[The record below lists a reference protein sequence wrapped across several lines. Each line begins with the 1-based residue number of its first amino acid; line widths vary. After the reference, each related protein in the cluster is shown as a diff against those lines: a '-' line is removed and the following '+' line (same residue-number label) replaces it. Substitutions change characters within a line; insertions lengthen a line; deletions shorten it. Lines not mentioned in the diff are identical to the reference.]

1 MKVYITDLQRKK
13 LIIESISNDI
23 EDVSNESKK
32 LGDSILDEV
41 KKQTNLDLGILLSWS
56 ASIGGFMSPLNDIIQ
71 GKFPEFSDS
80 DRFLILSGLLFSVL
94 YQNKKY
100 FNEIKDKLVH
110 NGLYQFF
117 LDLLPKAERIK
128 DNFLSFLNSV
138 GIYIDNI
145 AKIIGFT
152 FVIPILPIIYSLVS
166 QSDNFSLS
174 VDEIVKRILM
184 YLTTVTTGVTIKK
197 FITKVVSKMKK
208 DN

>member
-100 FNEIKDKLVH
+100 FNEIKDRLVQ

-208 DN
+208 K